1 MNTNQGS
8 AVAIVL
14 MILAVVSLIGIG
26 LLTQSRMDVQL
37 TSAIRSQDKL
47 FNLADGAASIA
58 FQDASVFTHDI
69 PVPPSGINP
78 LEMDPDSPLNY
89 YYHWIRLSPNVGTIT
104 NTKGKNVVWVQN
116 ITTELPQNRQPVGVP
131 LGAQDGFFGTE
142 DFSSAVI
149 MLGYTTDPTQ
159 MAGYEI
165 AGGQFSLS
173 YLMLEG
179 TARRNDTFITWATSA
194 NDAANLV
201 EHKVHAACL
210 KLTQK

>member
-1 MNTNQGS
+1 MNNNQGS

-14 MILAVVSLIGIG
+14 MILAVVSLIGVG

-47 FNLADGAASIA
+47 FSLADGAASIA
-58 FQDASVFTHDI
+58 YQDISVFTHDI
-69 PVPPSGINP
+69 PVPTSDAKP
-78 LEMDPDSPLNY
+78 LEMDDSQ
-89 YYHWIRLSPNVGTIT
+89 YHYWIRLSPNIGTIKDKYNQ
-104 NTKGKNVVWVQN
+104 NTVMVKN
-116 ITTELPQNRQPVGVP
+116 ITTELPQSRQPVGVP
-131 LGAQDGFFGTE
+131 TGAQDGFFGTE
-142 DFSSAVI
+142 DFSSACI
-149 MLGYTTDPTQ
+149 MLGYTTDPTK
-159 MAGYEI
+159 MAGFEI
-165 AGGQFSLS
+165 AGGQFAMS

-194 NDAANLV
+194 NDAADLV